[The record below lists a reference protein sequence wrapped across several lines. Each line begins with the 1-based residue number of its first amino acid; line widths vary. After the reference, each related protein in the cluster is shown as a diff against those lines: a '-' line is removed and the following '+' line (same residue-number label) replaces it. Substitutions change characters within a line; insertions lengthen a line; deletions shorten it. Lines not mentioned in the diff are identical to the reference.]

1 MPPFA
6 VSVVHRKHV
15 WIAGALLIALLG
27 LSMFAL
33 APHARTLLVQGD
45 NDDIMRWMS
54 VKAWLAGQSWFDMT
68 QYRVEPPWGLSM
80 HWSRYLDAALAGL
93 YSLLALGLSPEAAE
107 RWTFALW
114 PNLLL
119 LALLGLVAKGTGRL
133 LGAGAA
139 LFAMALVM
147 TWMPIRGITFATGRI
162 DHHNVQILLT
172 TIMAMAMILPGRA
185 WLMGAAAGLAAAL
198 SLAIGLETLVFV
210 AAGGLV
216 LVARAAVEAEGA
228 RGQLIGF
235 CNALPVG
242 ALVFF
247 AGQTAP
253 QDWLVPHCDALATPI
268 LAILVIASTSSLA
281 PLALYS
287 RVSSPVARLAAVA
300 GLALFGVW
308 MFVPLLTPCL
318 AGPYGML
325 PPEAQDFITSRISEA
340 LPALAFATLRPLTF
354 ANVLLPI
361 LVITA
366 LSSLFWLRNRGSYDK
381 AQRAAVG
388 QMLIFG
394 WLGLIGSLV
403 QVRMNII
410 AAPALPFLAGHVGA
424 ELLRRWT
431 TRRSLA
437 AFLTAAVVGLA
448 AFGTQ
453 YLNRPAMT
461 LASRLAGT
469 DLSQRFEQPS
479 FDHGCRTE
487 KALAELN
494 TLTKARLLTTLNL
507 GAPLLL
513 VTHHDA
519 LSVPYQRGAHT
530 FWNGSFPFR
539 SEALMLQA
547 IRQSAPDYVVI
558 CREATYDAEH
568 GFARALNEGRLP
580 GWLIPADI
588 GSTRWLV
595 LALRPEAMPPS
606 P

>member
-1 MPPFA
+1 MSAFA
-6 VSVVHRKHV
+6 FSVVQRKHV
-15 WIAGALLIALLG
+15 WIAGALLLALLG

-68 QYRVEPPWGLSM
+68 QTRVEPPLGLSM

-107 RWTFALW
+107 RWTFVLW

-133 LGAGAA
+133 LGTGAA

-147 TWMPIRGITFATGRI
+147 TWMPIRGITFAIGRI
-162 DHHNVQILLT
+162 DHHNLQILLT
-172 TIMAMAMILPGRA
+172 TIMALAMVLPGRA
-185 WLMGAAAGLAAAL
+185 WLLGAIAGVAAAL

-210 AAGGLV
+210 AAGGLIMV
-216 LVARAAVEAEGA
+216 VRTGFEATGA
-228 RGQLIGF
+228 RGRLIGF
-235 CNALPVG
+235 CSALLGG

-253 QDWLVPHCDALATPI
+253 QDWLTPHCDALATPV
-268 LAILVIASTSSLA
+268 LAILLIAGVSSLA
-281 PLALYS
+281 PLVIYS
-287 RVSSPVARLAAVA
+287 RLHNPTARLAIVA
-300 GLALFGVW
+300 GLALLGVW
-308 MFVPLLTPCL
+308 LFSPLLSPCL
-318 AGPYGML
+318 SGPYGML
-325 PPEAQDFITSRISEA
+325 PPEAQNFITSRISEA
-340 LPALAFATLRPLTF
+340 LPALVFATLRPLTF

-361 LVITA
+361 LVLTA
-366 LSSLFWLRNRGSYDK
+366 LSSFFWLRNRAHYDT
-381 AQRAAVG
+381 AQRAAIA

-394 WLGLIGSLV
+394 WLGLLGSLV

-424 ELLRRWT
+424 ELLRWCVT
-431 TRRSLA
+431 QRSLA
-437 AFLTAAVVGLA
+437 AIVTTAIVALA
-448 AFGTQ
+448 SLGTQ
-453 YLNRPAMT
+453 YLNRPAMA
-461 LASRLAGT
+461 LASHLAGT
-469 DLSQRFEQPS
+469 DLSQRFERPS

-487 KALAELN
+487 DALAELN
-494 TLTKARLLTTLNL
+494 ALPKARLLTTLNL
-507 GAPLLL
+507 GAPLIL

-539 SEALMLQA
+539 SEALMRQA

-568 GFARALNEGRLP
+568 AFAVALKDGRLP
-580 GWLIPADI
+580 NWLIPADI

-595 LALRPEAMPPS
+595 LAVRPEAMPPS

>member
-1 MPPFA
+1 MRPFA
-6 VSVVHRKHV
+6 DSVVRRKHV
-15 WIAGALLIALLG
+15 WIAGAVILALLG
-27 LSMFAL
+27 VSMFAL
-33 APHARTLLVQGD
+33 APHARMLLVQGD

-54 VKAWLAGQSWFDMT
+54 VKAYLAGQSWFDMT
-68 QYRVEPPWGLSM
+68 QYRVEPPLGLSM

-93 YSLLALGLSPEAAE
+93 YSLLAFGLSPEAAE
-107 RWTFALW
+107 RWTFVLW
-114 PNLLL
+114 PNLML

-133 LGAGAA
+133 LGPAAA
-139 LFAMALVM
+139 LFSMAFLM

-162 DHHNVQILLT
+162 DHHNLQILLT
-172 TIMAMAMILPGRA
+172 TVMAMAMILPGRA
-185 WLMGAAAGLAAAL
+185 WMTGVIAGLAAAL

-210 AAGGLV
+210 AAGGLI
-216 LVARAAVEAEGA
+216 LVVRAALRAEGA
-228 RGQLIGF
+228 KARLIGF
-235 CNALPVG
+235 CGALLGG

-253 QDWLVPHCDALATPI
+253 QDWLTPHCDALATPVLAVI
-268 LAILVIASTSSLA
+268 LIAGVSSLA
-281 PLALYS
+281 PLAFYS
-287 RVSSPVARLAAVA
+287 RLHHPVARLALVA

-308 MFVPLLTPCL
+308 LFSPLLHPCL

-340 LPALAFATLRPLTF
+340 LPALVFATLRPLTF

-366 LSSLFWLRNRGSYDK
+366 LSSLFWLRNRASYDK
-381 AQRAAVG
+381 AQRAAIG

-394 WLGLIGSLV
+394 WLGLLGSLV

-424 ELLRRWT
+424 ELLRWCAA
-431 TRRSLA
+431 RRSFAALLTTALVALA
-437 AFLTAAVVGLA
+437 SL
-448 AFGTQ
+448 GTQ
-453 YLNRPAMT
+453 YLNRPAMA

-469 DLSQRFEQPS
+469 DLSHRFEQPS

-487 KALAELN
+487 DALGALN
-494 TLTKARLLTTLNL
+494 TLPKARLLTTLNL
-507 GAPLLL
+507 GAPLIL

-519 LSVPYQRGAHT
+519 LSVPYQRGAQT

-558 CREATYDAEH
+558 CREAAYDAEH
-568 GFARALNEGRLP
+568 AFAVALKQGHLP
-580 GWLIPADI
+580 VWLTPVDI
-588 GSTRWLV
+588 GSARWLV
-595 LALRPEAMPPS
+595 LAVQPAALPPN